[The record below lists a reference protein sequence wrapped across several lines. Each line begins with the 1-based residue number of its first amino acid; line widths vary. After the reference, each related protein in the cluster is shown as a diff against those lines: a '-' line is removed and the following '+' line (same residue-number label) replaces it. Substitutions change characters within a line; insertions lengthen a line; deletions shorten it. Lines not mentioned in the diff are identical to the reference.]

1 MIRRL
6 SRRALL
12 FVSAALAR
20 GEYVLRRDDYRHHFD
35 EFNSAPTASAIS
47 YIPDEESF
55 DWVSEN
61 YPFFACPDPEFER
74 TYYYRC
80 WTFRKH
86 LRRTPAGFIFT
97 EFLRPVR
104 HATDQNAISC
114 ALGHHIADGR
124 WIRNPVYL
132 DEYIRF
138 WLTSGEGGGLQRHY
152 HQFSNWTAWAAYQRW
167 LGDGRTG
174 ELVDLLDP
182 LIADYELWEKDRL
195 LPSGLFW
202 QYDVRDGM
210 EESISGGRKEKN
222 ARPTINS
229 YMYGNARALSRI
241 ARLAGRLRVAAEY
254 ARKAERLTTLIDRML
269 WDPEARFYKTRLE
282 SGTLADVREE
292 IGFTPWFIDPAREG
306 KQQAWLQLT
315 DPKGFRAPFGPTT
328 AEQRHPGF
336 RIAESGDD
344 CQWNGPSWP
353 FSTTVTLTALANL
366 LNSSS
371 QGPLTAA
378 DYFETLRTYALSQRL
393 TLPTGR
399 KIAFIDE
406 NLNPYTGEWHARARK
421 VAKGTYY
428 GRGDHYN
435 HSAFCDLV
443 ITGLCGLRPRPGPI
457 VEVNPLLPQGAW
469 DWFCLD
475 GVPYHGRSLA
485 ILWDRDGSRFGRGS
499 GLRAFDGGRL
509 IAHSSRLGRLR
520 GKLGS
525 R

>member
-1 MIRRL
+1 MRPAEIL
-6 SRRALL
+6 TRA
-12 FVSAALAR
+12 
-20 GEYVLRRDDYRHHFD
+20 DYRHYFD
-35 EFNSAPTASAIS
+35 EFNAAPTASTIS
-47 YIPDEESF
+47 HIPDEAAF
-55 DWVSEN
+55 DWAAEN

-80 WTFRKH
+80 WTLRKH
-86 LRRTPAGFIFT
+86 LRKTPAGFIFT
-97 EFLRPVR
+97 EFLRPVK
-104 HATDQNAISC
+104 HATDHNAISC
-114 ALGHHIADGR
+114 ALGHHIAEGR

-167 LGDGRTG
+167 LADGRTDA
-174 ELVDLLDP
+174 LVSLLDP
-182 LIADYELWEKDRL
+182 LIADYALWEKERL

-210 EESISGGRKEKN
+210 EESISGGRKAKN

-229 YMYGNARALSRI
+229 YMYGNAVAIARI
-241 ARLAGRLRVAAEY
+241 ARLAGRAHLAADYEG
-254 ARKAERLTTLIDRML
+254 KAKKLAALIDQML
-269 WDPEARFYKTRLE
+269 WDPAARFYKTRLE
-282 SGTLADVREE
+282 SGALADAREQ
-292 IGFTPWFIDPAREG
+292 IGFTPWFFGAAHPEKHA
-306 KQQAWLQLT
+306 AWRQLI
-315 DPKGFRAPFGPTT
+315 DPKGFQAPFGPTT

-366 LNSSS
+366 LN
-371 QGPLTAA
+371 GPPPHPLSPA
-378 DYFETLRTYALSQRL
+378 DYFQTLRTYAYSHRL
-393 TLPTGR
+393 RLPGGR

-406 NLNPYTGEWHARARK
+406 NLNPYTGEWHARSRK
-421 VAKGTYY
+421 IAKGTYY

-443 ITGLCGLRPRPGPI
+443 ITGLCGLRPRTDTI
-457 VEVNPLLPQGAW
+457 VEVNPLLPKGIW

-475 GVPYHGRSLA
+475 GIPYHGRSLT
-485 ILWDRDGSRFGRGS
+485 ILWDRDGSRFNRGA
-499 GLRAFDGGRL
+499 GLRIFDRSGQ
-509 IAHSSRLGRLR
+509 IAHSYRLGRLW
-520 GKLGS
+520 GKLNT
-525 R
+525 